1 MTIRDEIKQVL
12 QDTLKPLEQCGFVI
26 EYLDTEWGFEESVD
40 LKISHP
46 SQSDSIILSY
56 TAARS
61 VEEAQK
67 IKPEQIV
74 ELYIDEVINYTVH
87 Y

>member
-26 EYLDTEWGFEESVD
+26 KYEDTVWGSKDSVD
-40 LKISHP
+40 LKVSHP

-67 IKPEQIV
+67 IKPERVV
-74 ELYIDEVINYTVH
+74 EQYIDEVINYTVH